1 VISDITPSVTPTV
14 SKTPK
19 PVQTIVVVTPE
30 DLTNSKP
37 TWRFYY
43 YAGDARIAMRVIN
56 GTTDL
61 VFFLFA
67 DQLGSTNV
75 TSDQSGQIVGLSLYM
90 PWGESRA
97 GGAGT
102 RLTDYG
108 FTRQREMDDS
118 VGLMCYSARFYDLS
132 GQTI

>member
-1 VISDITPSVTPTV
+1 
-14 SKTPK
+14 
-19 PVQTIVVVTPE
+19 VQTIVVVTPA
-30 DLTNSKP
+30 DLTNKNP

-43 YAGDARIAMRVIN
+43 YAGEARIAMRVIN
-56 GTTDL
+56 GANDL

-67 DQLGSTNV
+67 DYLGSTDV
-75 TSDQSGQIVGLSLYM
+75 TRDPSGQIVGLSLYM

-108 FTRQREMDDS
+108 FTGQLKNSYICTHLNEGRTRNFPPPASQEA
-118 VGLMCYSARFYDLS
+118 ARSCRCD
-132 GQTI
+132 